1 MPGIAAK
8 LLFGFVL
15 TLAAIFALLILVGL
29 IAGLIE
35 CAGQFREGPHKEL
48 SEYRTCEE

>member
-15 TLAAIFALLILVGL
+15 TLAAIFVLLILAGL
-29 IAGLIE
+29 IAGLLLPSS
-35 CAGQFREGPHKEL
+35 GL
-48 SEYRTCEE
+48 SPFLTTSGA